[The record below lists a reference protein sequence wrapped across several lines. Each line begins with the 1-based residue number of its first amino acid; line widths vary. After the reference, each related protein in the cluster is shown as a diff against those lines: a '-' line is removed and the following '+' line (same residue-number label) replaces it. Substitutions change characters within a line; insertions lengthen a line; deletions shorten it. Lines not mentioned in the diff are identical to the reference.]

1 MGLYSSLRHPFWIEV
16 FALSGCTRH
25 ETDRLPV
32 PISRL
37 FYLWFTYFRS
47 LSRSLSLLNFYEFLC
62 VRVTRLSYWEVRVG
76 DARSAPS
83 RLGLCHPPRS

>member
-1 MGLYSSLRHPFWIEV
+1 MGLYSSLRHPIWIEV
-16 FALSGCTRH
+16 LRCRAARDTKP
-25 ETDRLPV
+25 TVLPV

-62 VRVTRLSYWEVRVG
+62 VRVTRLSYWEVRAGQVV
-76 DARSAPS
+76 
-83 RLGLCHPPRS
+83 